1 MFNITRRGKEQE
13 NGEGVKIAQYMLA
26 IAVLACACPPSGY
39 AYPDKPVRLLLP
51 YPPGAGSDAIARL
64 LAQKLSENIGQQVVV
79 DNRGGAGGNIGME
92 MAAKA
97 PPDGYTIMLALTSQ
111 LVINPSL
118 FAKLPYDPVK
128 DYAPITLVG
137 SAPYVLVVHPAL
149 PANSVRELISLAK
162 SRPGSITFASAGNGS
177 GAHLATELLKSMTGI
192 ELIHVPYKGAG
203 PALPDL
209 IAGQVQMMFAT
220 HAATGQHVRAGR
232 LRAIA
237 VTTAQRSPALPDLPA
252 VAETLPGY
260 DSAVWYGLL
269 APARTPPQ
277 IIAQLNSETRRV
289 LALPEV
295 RTRLALDAFEPVGST
310 PEYLAGYIKSELAKW
325 AKVVKQS
332 GAKID

>member
-1 MFNITRRGKEQE
+1 MKSAYH
-13 NGEGVKIAQYMLA
+13 VLA
-26 IAVLACACPPSGY
+26 ITALAGVYTPCVYG
-39 AYPDKPVRLLLP
+39 YPDKPKRLLLP
-51 YPPGAGSDAIARL
+51 YPPGAGSDVIARL
-64 LAQKLSENIGQQVVV
+64 LAQKLSERIGQQMVV

-118 FAKLPYDPVK
+118 FEKLPYDPMK
-128 DYAPITLVG
+128 DYAPIMLVG
-137 SAPYVLVVHPAL
+137 SAPYVLVVHPAVL
-149 PANSVRELISLAK
+149 ANSVRELVALAK
-162 SRPGSITFASAGNGS
+162 SRPNSITFASAGNGS

-209 IAGQVQMMFAT
+209 IAGQVQMMFVT

-237 VTTAQRSPALPDLPA
+237 VTTAHRSPALPDLPA
-252 VAETLPGY
+252 VAESLPGY

-277 IIAQLNSETRRV
+277 IIAQLNNETKRV

-295 RTRLALDAFEPVGST
+295 RARLAIDAFEPVGST
-310 PEYLAGYIKSELAKW
+310 PEYLAGYIKSEIAKW
-325 AKVVKQS
+325 AKVVRQS

>member
-1 MFNITRRGKEQE
+1 
-13 NGEGVKIAQYMLA
+13 VKTACHMLA
-26 IAVLACACPPSGY
+26 IAALACAFPPNGY
-39 AYPDKPVRLLLP
+39 GYPDRPIRLLLP
-51 YPPGAGSDAIARL
+51 YPPGAGSDVIARL
-64 LAQKLSENIGQQVVV
+64 LAQKLSENIGQQMIV

-118 FAKLPYDPVK
+118 FDKLPYDPVK
-128 DYAPITLVG
+128 DYAPITLIG

-149 PANSVRELISLAK
+149 PANSVRELIALAK
-162 SRPGSITFASAGNGS
+162 SRPNGITFASAGNGS
-177 GAHLATELLKSMTGI
+177 GAHLATELLKSMAGI

-209 IAGQVQMMFAT
+209 IAGQVQMMFVT

-232 LRAIA
+232 LRAVA
-237 VTTAQRSPALPDLPA
+237 VTTLQRSPALPDLPA
-252 VAETLPGY
+252 MAETLPGY
-260 DSAVWYGLL
+260 DSAVWYGML

-277 IIAQLNSETRRV
+277 IIARLNGEIKRV
-289 LALPEV
+289 LELPDV
-295 RTRLALDAFEPVGST
+295 RARLALDAFEPVGST
-310 PEYLAGYIKSELAKW
+310 PEYLAGYIKREITKW
-325 AKVVKQS
+325 ARVVKQS